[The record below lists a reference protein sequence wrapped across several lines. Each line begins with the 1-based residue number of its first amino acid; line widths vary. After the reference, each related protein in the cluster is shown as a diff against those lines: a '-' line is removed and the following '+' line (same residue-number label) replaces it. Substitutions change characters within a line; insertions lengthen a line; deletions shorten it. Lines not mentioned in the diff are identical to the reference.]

1 MIISRQR
8 MRMSSCS
15 PSGFCHVLFISQ
27 CFWGGCFL
35 LYSQP
40 IPSVATLNPSYA
52 NVGDSISSLQ
62 VSAGQIPLDSEIT
75 VRWNGVDRATTIQT
89 APNGSTLT
97 VPVYPS
103 DLAVPGAAE
112 IVVYSP
118 ISGAVIGPIYFFVGV
133 AVNPTSAIY
142 DSQRGRIWL
151 SVGANSTSS
160 SFPSNSVVA
169 VDPDTGV
176 AGPVLPVAGPPI
188 ALALS
193 DDFHYLYAASGS
205 LVQEF
210 DLTSLSSVR
219 QITVPKGNVNGIA
232 VMPGAPET
240 LAISYTDG
248 YEVVNEVAVGV
259 LAVFD
264 KGVARPNSVSTAY
277 PMLLFN
283 SAGTRLFA
291 GTFCQLNCGA
301 ALLAWTVSA
310 TGLSPSTP
318 LPGGGAPVAV
328 NGNLLYTTAGQAID
342 WTTGNRV
349 ANFGTGGPAFYDA
362 NLARFFV
369 LQLVPYPVN
378 NSPSYVIAIDPVA
391 EAVLGSVELYPY
403 NDYSPDGLPTILV
416 PFGTD
421 GVAIPYSG
429 TFIMFHTGL
438 RQPAPSFTAAGL
450 INSASGTSGAIAPGE
465 IVSIYGNN
473 VGTASPAA
481 FQVARNGTMMPPLDV
496 SVWFGDLPGTVIYES
511 STQVNVM
518 VPQRLLP
525 SGTTPVEVV
534 RNSIPSAPVQIPVAA
549 AAPGLFQN
557 PNGALVALNKDG
569 SVNSAANPAHAG
581 DYVVLYGTGG
591 GPTPGENPNLVAV
604 AAVPTPQS
612 ASATVGGQNATV
624 LYCGSA
630 PGLISGAFQVN
641 LLLPAGLTGAQSV
654 VIAIGGA
661 SSQQGVTIAIQ

>member
-1 MIISRQR
+1 MIISRQK
-8 MRMSSCS
+8 MRISSCS
-15 PSGFCHVLFISQ
+15 PSGFCLVLLLSQ
-27 CFWGGCFL
+27 CFSGGCFL

-40 IPSVATLNPSYA
+40 IPSVATLHPSYA

-62 VSAGQIPLDSEIT
+62 VSAGQISLDSEIT

-103 DLAVPGAAE
+103 DLAAPGAAE

-118 ISGAVIGPIYFFVGV
+118 ISGVVIGPIYFFVGV
-133 AVNPTSAIY
+133 AVNPSSAIY

-151 SVGANSTSS
+151 SVGATSTSS

-176 AGPVLPVAGPPI
+176 AGPVLPVTGSPT

-205 LVQEF
+205 FVQQF
-210 DLTSLSSVR
+210 DLTSMSSVR
-219 QITVPKGNVNGIA
+219 QITVPNNGTAQGIA
-232 VMPGAPET
+232 VMPGASET
-240 LAISYTDG
+240 LAIVYSYIVSPVDYTI
-248 YEVVNEVAVGV
+248 VGI
-259 LAVFD
+259 FD
-264 KGVARPNSVSTAY
+264 KGVARAGTGSAPGATV
-277 PMLLFN
+277 LFN
-283 SAGTRLFA
+283 SAGTRIFA
-291 GTFCQLNCGA
+291 GAFCQEDCSATLTT
-301 ALLAWTVSA
+301 WTVGP
-310 TGLSPSTP
+310 TGLSAPVT
-318 LPGGGAPVAV
+318 LPTGGAPVAV
-328 NGNLLYTTAGQAID
+328 NGNLIYTTGGQAID
-342 WTTGNRV
+342 WTSGNRV

-391 EAVLGSVELYPY
+391 EAVLGSIELNPSNTYA
-403 NDYSPDGLPTILV
+403 PDGLPAILV

-438 RQPAPSFTAAGL
+438 RQPEPSFTAAGL
-450 INSASGTSGAIAPGE
+450 INSASGASGAIAPGE

-518 VPQRLLP
+518 VPQGLLP
-525 SGTTPVEVV
+525 SGTTAVEVV

-604 AAVPTPQS
+604 AAIPTPQS